1 MSMHVT
7 VEGEDI
13 NPTECLGSGW
23 TTAISKRKSQS
34 QPGVSDR
41 ASSTQR
47 GSGRGGSRTPATGVV
62 KKPLAAASRL
72 PPPTEGAL

>member
-1 MSMHVT
+1 MHVM

-13 NPTECLGSGW
+13 DPKKCLGSGW
-23 TTAISKRKSQS
+23 TTAIYKRKSQS

-62 KKPLAAASRL
+62 KRRLAAASRL